1 MDINEIIDYV
11 LNTPGNT
18 NAAILKSMIETY
30 VAEHGSGDMPPSGS
44 DVTYDGGEEV

>member
-18 NAAILKSMIETY
+18 NAAVLKSMVSTY
-30 VAEHGSGDMPPSGS
+30 AEEHGGFVPPSGS
-44 DVTYDGGEEV
+44 DVVYDGGEEV